1 MSHSWILLLA
11 VGCLGTRD
19 VEPDWLDGSSNEGA
33 GEGEE
38 EEAPEPAACGEDD
51 TGEVTGFAVSGTI
64 EDLGTG
70 AGPQDP
76 TALCAYALDP
86 TPVLSGGEPIVMA
99 ASAVCDNG
107 EYFVG
112 GLSDPPSIGMFISI
126 ADCDSSSPTV
136 MRSATGVDF
145 DDVKDLGDGD
155 ELEDKI
161 AYLVTLDYGRE
172 VDANLDDYDGD
183 AVTTGFMAGFVMDVN
198 LDYVS
203 GASLSCTGCADFY
216 YLDDDPSDGMFY
228 AAGERNTA
236 TDASVR
242 SIFVAPGAPIFTYK
256 ADDGGAHSWEPQL
269 FGSLPGYASFLLF
282 NADN

>member
-1 MSHSWILLLA
+1 MSRMVLL
-11 VGCLGTRD
+11 VVSTGCLGTRD
-19 VEPDWLDGSSNEGA
+19 VEPDWLGTTATDDGSSA
-33 GEGEE
+33 AV
-38 EEAPEPAACGEDD
+38 EEAPEPVECGEDD
-51 TGEVTGFAVSGTI
+51 TGDAEGFAVSGTI
-64 EDLGTG
+64 EDLATG
-70 AGPQDP
+70 LSPENTDV
-76 TALCAYALDP
+76 LCAYALDP

-99 ASAVCDNG
+99 ASAVCEGG
-107 EYFVG
+107 EFHIG
-112 GLSDPPSIGMFISI
+112 GLSDPPSVGMFVSI
-126 ADCDSSSPTV
+126 ADCDASSPTV
-136 MRSATGVDF
+136 MKSATGIDF

-155 ELEDKI
+155 ELTDKT

-216 YLDDDPSDGMFY
+216 YLDDDLSDGMFY
-228 AAGERNTA
+228 TAGERNTA
-236 TDASVR
+236 TDAAVR

-256 ADDGGAHSWEPQL
+256 ADDGGAHTWEPQL

>member
-1 MSHSWILLLA
+1 MYRSWILLLA
-11 VGCLGTRD
+11 VGCFGTRD
-19 VEPDWLDGSSNEGA
+19 VEPDWLNEGPVGED
-33 GEGEE
+33 GEGAEE
-38 EEAPEPAACGEDD
+38 EIPEPAACGEED
-51 TGEVTGFAVSGTI
+51 TGAVTGFAVSGMI
-64 EDLGTG
+64 EDLATG
-70 AGPQDP
+70 EGPLDP

-99 ASAVCDNG
+99 ASAVCDTG

-112 GLSDPPSIGMFISI
+112 GLSNPPSIGMFISI
-126 ADCDSSSPTV
+126 ADCDASAPTV
-136 MRSATGVDF
+136 MKSATGVDF

-155 ELEDKI
+155 VFEDKT
-161 AYLVTLDYGRE
+161 AYLVTLEYGQE
-172 VDANLDDYDGD
+172 VDANLQDYDGD
-183 AVTTGFMAGFVMDVN
+183 AVSTGFMAGFVMD
-198 LDYVS
+198 LDYDYVS

-228 AAGERNTA
+228 TAGERNTQ

-256 ADDGGAHSWEPQL
+256 ADDGGTHTWEPQL